1 MDLEPKERKERYMK
15 IINAFL
21 TAVLAL
27 LPCNLYAS
35 DLFAEEDRIQDGI
48 DVIAASDVFAD
59 IYEKL
64 DNVRWAGKNIEV
76 AIESLENLNPN
87 AHVAATGERIV
98 LVWGDDLIANFP
110 YPEKKDWKEYGQI
123 TTALFMCM
131 RQKDA
136 GLRSLQGADFYNVVV
151 NALLRDI
158 DADGSYIFQDDKN
171 KDIESKILTSI
182 GFEGGRDERGNFRIT
197 GVFKGSAAD
206 ISGVKQGDIVSE
218 INGVRVANMNDA
230 DLRAVL
236 NGYNSGTVK
245 VKLLTPSGNKNV
257 SLRRA
262 SIVLADADVV
272 YRASNDKDNK
282 ILEIIVHNVSE
293 SAVNIVN
300 EALAK
305 YNDVNGIILDLRS
318 ASGEDERAAAK
329 MAGLFVGQNP
339 VMVISETAVDELEVI
354 PGGNAV
360 IDVPAVVLISDSTR
374 GTAEAIASAFYENGR
389 GVLVGTPTAGRAR
402 MASHIALQNGGMLE
416 LFNKSIKTGRGNVLD
431 GRGVFPLVCLSSI
444 RSTSQMDTFFLNI
457 MNGKFDAHDYNQD
470 KDVDVKSLRKA
481 CPNITSGV
489 DEDAM
494 AVAVAAEILTNK
506 MIYSELMGL

>member
-1 MDLEPKERKERYMK
+1 MK
-15 IINAFL
+15 LINVCLMLGLVFL
-21 TAVLAL
+21 
-27 LPCNLYAS
+27 PFNLWAS
-35 DLFAEEDRIQDGI
+35 DLFQEEDRIQDGI
-48 DVIAASDVFAD
+48 DVIEVSNVFAD

-64 DNVRWAGKNIEV
+64 DNVRWAGKSVDI

-110 YPEKKDWKEYGQI
+110 YPEKKDWKAYGQI
-123 TTALFMCM
+123 TTALFMRM

-136 GLRSLQGADFYNVVV
+136 GLRSLKDADLYNVVV
-151 NALLRDI
+151 NALLRGI
-158 DADGSYIFQDDKN
+158 DENGSYVFNGDK
-171 KDIESKILTSI
+171 KADIESKILTSI

-197 GVFKGSAAD
+197 GVFQGSSAD

-245 VKLLTPSGNKNV
+245 IKLLTPSGNKNL

-272 YRASNDKDNK
+272 HRGSNDNNNQM
-282 ILEIIVHNVSE
+282 LEIIVHNVSE

-305 YNDVNGIILDLRS
+305 YDDINGIILDLRS
-318 ASGEDERAAAK
+318 ASGEDARSAAK
-329 MAGLFVGQNP
+329 LAGLFIGQNP
-339 VMVISETAVDELEVI
+339 VMIISETAVDELEVV
-354 PGGNAV
+354 PGGAAVTNAPV
-360 IDVPAVVLISDSTR
+360 VVLISDSTR
-374 GTAEAIASAFYENGR
+374 GTAEAIAAAFYENGR
-389 GVLVGTPTAGRAR
+389 GILVGTPTAGHAR
-402 MASHIALQNGGMLE
+402 MASQISLQNGGVLE
-416 LFNKSIKTGRGNVLD
+416 LLNKSVKTGRGNVLD
-431 GRGVFPLVCLSSI
+431 GRGVFPLICLSSI
-444 RSTSQMDTFFLNI
+444 RSSAQMDAFFVNI
-457 MNGKFDAHDYNQD
+457 MNGRFDAHDYNQD
-470 KDVDVKSLRKA
+470 KDVDVAALRRA
-481 CPNITSGV
+481 CPNITSGD

-506 MIYSELMGL
+506 MVYGEIMGL